1 MNVEILNLYSNV
13 AMPKTKLKGD
23 HGQSFLIR
31 TEKEQILLDV
41 GTSGKK
47 LLHNMQLLGVDS
59 NAITTLILSHGHYD
73 HTGGLPALLAAR
85 TTEKK
90 LRIVAHPDIFIE
102 RRVKVSFY
110 SNDAGAPKLSEEEM
124 KKIDLQLNKEP
135 QKITSFLRTTGEIS
149 DRPYQ
154 TGVEP
159 RVQSK
164 RDGVYSVDQVWDD
177 NSIILETKEGQVI
190 VTGCSHAGILNI
202 CKHAKDT
209 SKAPIKAII
218 GGTHMANYS
227 KEEVLKTGEIFV
239 NKFDNPDLYMN
250 HCTDKLPV
258 KLLKTTKVIDILREK
273 YGEKKIKN
281 CYVGSKI
288 TYKV

>member
-1 MNVEILNLYSNV
+1 
-13 AMPKTKLKGD
+13 MPKTKLKGD

>member
-1 MNVEILNLYSNV
+1 MNIEILNLYSNV
-13 AMPKTKLKGD
+13 AMTNTKLKGD

-47 LLHNMQLLGVDS
+47 LLHNMQLLGVDP
-59 NAITTLILSHGHYD
+59 NAISTLVISHGHYD

-90 LRIVAHPDIFIE
+90 LRIVAHPDVFIE

-110 SNDAGAPKLSEEEM
+110 SRDAGAPKLSKEE
-124 KKIDLQLNKEP
+124 KQKIDLQLNKAP

-159 RVQSK
+159 RVQTK
-164 RDGVYSVDQVWDD
+164 RDGIYSVDQVWDD
-177 NSIILETKEGQVI
+177 NSIILDTKEGQVI

-202 CKHAKDT
+202 CKHVKDT

-239 NKFDNPDLYMN
+239 DKFDNPDLYMN

-273 YGEKKIKN
+273 YGEQKIKN

-288 TYKV
+288 TYTV